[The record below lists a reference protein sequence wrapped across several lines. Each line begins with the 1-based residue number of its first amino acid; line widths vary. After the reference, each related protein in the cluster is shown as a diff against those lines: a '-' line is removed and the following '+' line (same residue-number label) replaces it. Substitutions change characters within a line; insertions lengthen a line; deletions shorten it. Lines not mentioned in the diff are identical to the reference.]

1 MHPIEHVIYFSGVF
15 IYLFI
20 PTHPFLILYHIFYAG
35 ITPNAGHSGYDK
47 IIFKNGKWLPCGDY
61 MHYLHHKYFECNY
74 SSGNTTFLD
83 YIFGTFHD
91 GSDIS
96 TKKTLDRMRKKV

>member
-1 MHPIEHVIYFSGVF
+1 
-15 IYLFI
+15 
-20 PTHPFLILYHIFYAG
+20 
-35 ITPNAGHSGYDK
+35 
-47 IIFKNGKWLPCGDY
+47 

-96 TKKTLDRMRKKV
+96 TKKTLDRMRKKFSFFYQIIFHELL